1 MAKAENNVSIE
12 QGEFIRLNKNL
23 LTVEPDYQRQASKKL
38 IKDISR
44 EWDSSAVGAITVNV
58 RNNTYYV
65 IDGQHRVEAA
75 KSRPE
80 VTHLPCIVFTGKTK
94 AQEAGILRKMN
105 SNVKIMTGND
115 KFRARVEEGEELAKW
130 VNNRLKAAGYA
141 VETKGIK
148 IVRGINKLMKIASE
162 SKTRFDRVLSACV
175 QLCKHS
181 PITANI
187 FGGLDIV
194 DKKMNG
200 LDERLK
206 DRLVSIGLKT
216 VIETIRREEIAA
228 GNRDAITHA
237 RGIMNAV
244 NRNLKNKFEFEA

>member
-1 MAKAENNVSIE
+1 MAKIGNSVSIG
-12 QGEFIRLNKNL
+12 QGELVRLNKNL

-38 IKDISR
+38 ISDISR
-44 EWDSSAVGAITVNV
+44 EWDSDAIGAITVNI
-58 RNNTYYV
+58 RDNTYYV

-94 AQEAGILRKMN
+94 SQEARILRIMN
-105 SNVKIMTGND
+105 SNVKIMNSVD
-115 KFRARVEEGEELAKW
+115 KFRASVSEGDDLAIW

-141 VETKGIK
+141 VEARGVKV
-148 IVRGINKLMKIASE
+148 VRGINAIVRVAEE
-162 SKTRFDRVLSACV
+162 SKTRFDRILSIASK
-175 QLCKHS
+175 LCS
-181 PITANI
+181 REALTSVI
-187 FGGLDIV
+187 FNGLEII

-206 DRLVSIGLKT
+206 ERLLDVGSKA
-216 VIETIRREEIAA
+216 IAERIKQEQIA
-228 GNRDAITHA
+228 SGNRHALTNA